1 MNRRVDPAIR
11 RLTNLAFALLGA
23 DRRGRRY
30 LTADWIRGHVP
41 GYDNRSD
48 LAFTRQLGRDITTLR
63 RAGVPVETQSSG
75 DGNLYRLQIED
86 YELPAVTFTPEE
98 AAVLGLAG
106 EMGQSGELGVFARSG
121 WTKLAAS
128 GADRDLSRPP
138 VLTTV
143 SDLGRLPS
151 TLLTDVMTATRH
163 RLRIS
168 FDYRPTPTAAPQR
181 RIMDPWGLV
190 TLHDRIYLVGWDVHR
205 EAPRSFRVLRISA
218 LRQLREPASHTT
230 PTSPPRDIVARAL
243 RQGRQRVDATLRVR
257 PGQGGELPEAGTPDP
272 ADPATV
278 RLVDVDRDWLVR
290 TAAGAAPEV
299 VVLAPADVRR
309 EIIALLRKV
318 A

>member
-1 MNRRVDPAIR
+1 MNQRVDPAIR

-23 DRRGRRY
+23 DQRGRRY
-30 LTADWIRGHVP
+30 LTADWIRSHVP

-151 TLLTDVMTATRH
+151 ALLTDVMTATRH

-168 FDYRPTPTAAPQR
+168 FDYRPTPTATPQR

-190 TLHDRIYLVGWDVHR
+190 TLHDRIYLVGWDVQR
-205 EAPRSFRVLRISA
+205 KAPRSFRVLRISA
-218 LRQLREPASHTT
+218 LRQ
-230 PTSPPRDIVARAL
+230 
-243 RQGRQRVDATLRVR
+243 GRQRVDATLRVQ

-272 ADPATV
+272 DDPTTV

-290 TAAGAAPEV
+290 TAAGAAPGV
-299 VVLAPADVRR
+299 VVREPADVRQ

-318 A
+318 T